1 MKVVRKPGPNGET
14 LKGVVD
20 AIKGIAGVRGSVGW
34 FENSKYPGGT
44 PVALVAATQEFG
56 HGPIP
61 PRPFMRPTIAQEK
74 AAWSK
79 GFADGTRAVLKERF
93 TPEQVMEQ
101 VAGRAAGD
109 VRKTISEVT
118 TPALSPITI
127 ELRRRK
133 RAGETV
139 TGRTV
144 GEAAKA
150 TKSAFFEG
158 GNSSASENKPLVF
171 TARMLNTLTHQVEKK

>member
-1 MKVVRKPGPNGET
+1 MKIIRKPGPDGMT

-20 AIKGIAGVRGSVGW
+20 AIKGIEGVRGSVGW
-34 FENSKYPGGT
+34 FEESHYPNGT

-74 AAWSK
+74 TVWSK
-79 GFADGTRAVLKERF
+79 GFADGYRAVLKQRV

-109 VRKTISEVT
+109 VRKTISDIQEPPLK
-118 TPALSPITI
+118 PATVAARM
-127 ELRRRK
+127 RRRGLP
-133 RAGETV
+133 AD
-139 TGRTV
+139 
-144 GEAAKA
+144 KA
-150 TKSAFFEG
+150 TAT
-158 GNSSASENKPLVF
+158 AAKPLVD